1 MGDRKLIV
9 TIGRQYGSGGSEIG
23 KRLAENLG
31 LHCYDK
37 EILRMNSNESG
48 IKESYFRLADERAG
62 NRLLY
67 KIISGMTP
75 EMGAPSFGSDLVSA
89 DNLFRFQSEVIRKLA
104 TEEPCVLIGRC
115 ANYILEGM
123 EGLIRIFLYADMEDR
138 AERIRGKSLY
148 DARDVVKN
156 IRRIDK
162 ERRDYHRYYTGRS
175 WEDVA
180 NYDVMLNT
188 SVFGV
193 EGTVEVIQDYI
204 CRRGFDIGRIR
215 ENIHEVKQK

>member
-1 MGDRKLIV
+1 MGDRRLIV

-23 KRLAENLG
+23 KRLAKDLG

-48 IKESYFRLADERAG
+48 IKESYFHLADERAG

-67 KIISGMTP
+67 KIINGLTP

-104 TEEPCVLIGRC
+104 AEESCVIIGRC
-115 ANYILEGM
+115 ADYILEGT

-138 AERIRGKSLY
+138 AARIRSKNLY
-148 DARDVVKN
+148 DSNDVVKN
-156 IRRIDK
+156 IKRIDK

-180 NYDVMLNT
+180 NYDLMLNT
-188 SVFGV
+188 SVLGV
-193 EGTVEVIQDYI
+193 EGAVEAVKDYI
-204 CRRGFDIGRIR
+204 RRRGFEI
-215 ENIHEVKQK
+215 

>member
-1 MGDRKLIV
+1 MGDRRLIV

-23 KRLAENLG
+23 KRLAKDLG

-48 IKESYFRLADERAG
+48 IKESYFHLADERAG

-67 KIISGMTP
+67 KIINGLTP

-104 TEEPCVLIGRC
+104 AEESCVIIGRC
-115 ANYILEGM
+115 ADYILEGT

-138 AERIRGKSLY
+138 AARIRSKNLY
-148 DARDVVKN
+148 DSNDVVKN
-156 IRRIDK
+156 IKRIDK

-175 WEDVA
+175 WEDVG
-180 NYDVMLNT
+180 NYDLMLNT
-188 SVFGV
+188 SVLGV
-193 EGTVEVIQDYI
+193 EGAVEAVKDYI
-204 CRRGFDIGRIR
+204 RRRGFEI
-215 ENIHEVKQK
+215 